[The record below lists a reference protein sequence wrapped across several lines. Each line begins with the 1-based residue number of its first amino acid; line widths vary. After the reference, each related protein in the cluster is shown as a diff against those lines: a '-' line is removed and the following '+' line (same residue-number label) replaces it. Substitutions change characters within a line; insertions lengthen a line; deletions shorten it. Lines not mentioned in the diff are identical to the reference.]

1 MGLCWFVLDDYRLES
16 PADVLRKQV
25 QDLQTLAKIVQMKGA
40 LTDGGTELDIF
51 GHESLRHDVGCELL

>member
-25 QDLQTLAKIVQMKGA
+25 QDLQTLAEDCG
-40 LTDGGTELDIF
+40 
-51 GHESLRHDVGCELL
+51 R